1 MRLLVRYGTML
12 DAARDDEELSL
23 AELDVPVAQLDRQP
37 PLEDEKEIVGVGVR
51 VPDELAFDL
60 PDLDLVVVVVADDPR
75 LEVLVE
81 GRELLREIDGLVQ
94 RYSAASI
101 WAFCSRPE

>member
-12 DAARDDEELSL
+12 HAARDDEELSL
-23 AELDVPVAQLDRQP
+23 AELNVPVAELDRQP
-37 PLEDEKEIVGVGVR
+37 PLQDEKEVVRVGVR
-51 VPDELAFDL
+51 VPDELALDL
-60 PDLDLVVVVVADDPR
+60 PDLNLVLVVVADDAR

-94 RYSAASI
+94 CYSAASI
-101 WAFCSRPE
+101 WAF